1 MKFLQPLAKGH
12 LIRRYKRFLA
22 DVALTNGK
30 VVTAHCANP
39 GSMQGLAT
47 KGMEVWLSPAQNP
60 KRKLGWTW
68 ELVRV
73 GRGLVGVNTSLPNK
87 IVYEAIAAKGI
98 SELNGYSEIYRE
110 VAYGKASRIDLLLDH
125 PKKGKCFV
133 EVKNVTLKRKCGA
146 EFPDS
151 VTTRGTKHLGELT
164 NMIEE
169 GHRAVMLYLVQR
181 NDCGDFRIASDIDPL
196 YNDAFQT
203 AITKGVEAICYS
215 CKLRTNS
222 ITIDRPLPVVSGP
235 F

>member
-98 SELNGYSEIYRE
+98 SELNGYSEIYRCL
-110 VAYGKASRIDLLLDH
+110 VAK
-125 PKKGKCFV
+125 
-133 EVKNVTLKRKCGA
+133 
-146 EFPDS
+146 
-151 VTTRGTKHLGELT
+151 
-164 NMIEE
+164 
-169 GHRAVMLYLVQR
+169 
-181 NDCGDFRIASDIDPL
+181 
-196 YNDAFQT
+196 
-203 AITKGVEAICYS
+203 
-215 CKLRTNS
+215 
-222 ITIDRPLPVVSGP
+222 
-235 F
+235 